1 MIGCISVINFLPP
14 PFFIRLLQK
23 SYKEI
28 GFEKNTFG
36 VNLKCFCFNLK
47 AVPWHLYRNET
58 TRFWVHYGLVILG
71 FVLAVV
77 TIIAQWAKP
86 APYGKHEA
94 NVKQF

>member
-1 MIGCISVINFLPP
+1 MFLY
-14 PFFIRLLQK
+14 LQ
-23 SYKEI
+23 
-28 GFEKNTFG
+28 
-36 VNLKCFCFNLK
+36 
-47 AVPWHLYRNET
+47 AVPWHLYRDET

-94 NVKQF
+94 NVKKILFYKLSVISVAIFFF